1 MSIHTQNIPAPHGA
15 LTGRRIMP
23 HFTISHRNSL
33 SLAGVVALAT
43 LAACSP
49 AADATRAIDTASARF
64 AGTALTLRDTTITAG
79 LDLPGV
85 AEPLRQATLSTKLMG
100 TVTRV
105 LVQEGDV
112 VRSGQV
118 LLSID
123 ARELTAKSAQVSAS
137 IESATAMQVEAST
150 QAARIRALYA
160 DSAATRAQFDAATA
174 GLARADAGLRAARAA
189 ASELDA
195 VSSYASVRAP
205 FAGFVTA
212 RLADPGTFA
221 APGAPL
227 LTVQDVTTL
236 RVSVSASGDAVR
248 GLRRNLVIE
257 GSIDGAP
264 VTAVIEGVVP
274 AGVGNLFTV
283 NATVTNRDNRYRA
296 GSAATLTLPGAE
308 RQVVMVPVGAIIRE
322 GDLTGVNVRGPT
334 RDELRWVR
342 LGTTR
347 GTHVEVAGGLA
358 AGETIVVRNAA
369 RPGA

>member
-1 MSIHTQNIPAPHGA
+1 MTTQTQTIPAPQGA
-15 LTGRRIMP
+15 LTGRRSMSP
-23 HFTISHRNSL
+23 FTISRRTTVTL
-33 SLAGVVALAT
+33 SGVVALAA
-43 LAACSP
+43 LSACCP
-49 AADATRAIDTASARF
+49 AADDARASDTAAARVT
-64 AGTALTLRDTTITAG
+64 GTAVALRDTTITGA
-79 LDLPGV
+79 LELAGV

-123 ARELTAKSAQVSAS
+123 ARELTAKSTQVAAS

-160 DSAATRAQFDAATA
+160 DSAATRAQFDAAS
-174 GLARADAGLRAARAA
+174 LRAARAA
-189 ASELDA
+189 ATELDA

-205 FAGFVTA
+205 FAGVVTA

-236 RVSVSASGDAVR
+236 RVSVSAPGDAVR
-248 GLRRNLVIE
+248 DLRRGQTIT
-257 GSIDGAP
+257 GSIDGVP
-264 VTAVIEGVVP
+264 VSARIEGVVP
-274 AGVGNLFTV
+274 AGAGNLFTV
-283 NATVTNRDNRYRA
+283 NATVINGGTRYRA
-296 GSAATLTLPGAE
+296 GSAATLALPGAE
-308 RQVVMVPVGAIIRE
+308 RTVVMVPVDAIIRE
-322 GDLTGVNVRGPT
+322 GDLTGVTVRGAA

-342 LGTTR
+342 LGATQ
-347 GTHVEVAGGLA
+347 GSQVEVAGGLQ
-358 AGETIVVRNAA
+358 AGETIVVRSAV

>member
-1 MSIHTQNIPAPHGA
+1 MTTQTQTISAPQGA
-15 LTGRRIMP
+15 LTGRRSMSP
-23 HFTISHRNSL
+23 FTISRRTTVTL
-33 SLAGVVALAT
+33 SGVVALAA
-43 LAACSP
+43 LSACSP
-49 AADATRAIDTASARF
+49 ATDHARASDTAAARVT
-64 AGTALTLRDTTITAG
+64 GTAVALRDTTITGA
-79 LDLPGV
+79 LELAGV

-123 ARELTAKSAQVSAS
+123 ARELTAKSTQVAAS

-189 ASELDA
+189 AAELDA

-205 FAGFVTA
+205 FAGVVTA
-212 RLADPGTFA
+212 RLADPGSFA

-236 RVSVSASGDAVR
+236 RVSVSAPGDAVR
-248 GLRRNLVIE
+248 DLRRGQTIT
-257 GSIDGAP
+257 GSIDGVP
-264 VTAVIEGVVP
+264 VSARIEGVVP
-274 AGVGNLFTV
+274 AGAGNLFTV
-283 NATVTNRDNRYRA
+283 NATVINGGTRYRA
-296 GSAATLTLPGAE
+296 GSAATLALPGAE
-308 RQVVMVPVGAIIRE
+308 RTVVMVPVSAIIRE
-322 GDLTGVNVRGPT
+322 GDLTGVTVRGAA

-342 LGTTR
+342 LGA
-347 GTHVEVAGGLA
+347 THGSQVEVAGGLQ
-358 AGETIVVRNAA
+358 AGETVVVRSAV